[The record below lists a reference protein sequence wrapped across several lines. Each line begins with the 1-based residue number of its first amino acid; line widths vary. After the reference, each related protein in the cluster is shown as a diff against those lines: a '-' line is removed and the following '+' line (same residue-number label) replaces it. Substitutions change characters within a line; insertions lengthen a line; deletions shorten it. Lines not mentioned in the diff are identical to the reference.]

1 MKEKEIQKNG
11 RSPFKLRKIKVE
23 KPIRKK
29 KETEIYESNY
39 NGLTFLLH
47 KKFNPK

>member
-29 KETEIYESNY
+29 KETEIYESNFM
-39 NGLTFLLH
+39 NTMN
-47 KKFNPK
+47 KKLSLIV